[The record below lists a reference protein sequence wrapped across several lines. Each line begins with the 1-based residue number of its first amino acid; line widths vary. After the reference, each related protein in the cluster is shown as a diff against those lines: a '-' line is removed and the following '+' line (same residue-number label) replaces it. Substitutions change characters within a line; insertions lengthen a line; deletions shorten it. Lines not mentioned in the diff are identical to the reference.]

1 MKCILGIM
9 LTAVSITTFA
19 DGVVYDGEFYADTK
33 RSASSSTPYVHPTNV
48 VSIADK
54 RIANFWDNFF
64 KPTYLP
70 GALYAIN
77 LYNSTTYPSAVYGRY
92 NINLGIDNE
101 VGDKSSTDP
110 GKSAYSTAI
119 GTSAKALGMHS
130 YAYGSQIN
138 AVKSNTTVIGY
149 GASATSEWSTVIGHG
164 KRPYTGGSLYDK
176 NFNTT
181 DEMNTWLRTFS
192 DDVFRGVHFLSPD
205 GTLYTITG
213 VRDSVDSQG
222 YWYDFVTTPGD
233 EWDYIP
239 GGYDWRYGKSHG
251 PGTFNIVAYS
261 SSWKRSP
268 GLRAVYINDD
278 CLADLVFQAAAGTK
292 MGAPLTSAQVN
303 NGVSYISNGYEE
315 DGAVQIGKDAVGSI
329 SDEAVAAVTTKN
341 TKLRNVGVAIGT
353 RAVAEGSSAIKNQSI
368 AIGYCAKASG
378 SNAIA
383 IGGGSRH
390 FDDETDDNGGN
401 AYAKGSNTIAMGYS
415 AKALA
420 TDAVA
425 IGTNARSEE
434 TGAVQIGKGTNNEPN
449 TLKFQDVVIV
459 KDGKI
464 KGFDDTSLDPKQIDL
479 TSATNIGEVLKFSV
493 NPHVINTIDSS
504 TPLTPDT
511 KYGVTST
518 GTRNYEVFIAN
529 TENVRVGLP
538 INMHFELPD
547 GVRYTIVNGINQAH
561 KLPAKITIKQPH
573 ASFVLAELTEYDDGH
588 DWSPIITKANLL
600 WKDGKIVS
608 NGFKLLEGTNLHSGV
623 SLKYAYPISTGDIVT
638 NEVAIAKDNEII
650 SDTFYHYIYTSDFTP
665 PSDQVPSP
673 SGGTTAP
680 ITIIYETKCGKK
692 PCVFTTDLE
701 MISL

>member
-1 MKCILGIM
+1 M
-9 LTAVSITTFA
+9 LAAVSMTVAA

-33 RSASSSTPYVHPTNV
+33 ASASSRSPYVHPTNV

-54 RIANFWDNFF
+54 RITYFWDNVI

-70 GALYAIN
+70 DALYAIN
-77 LYNSTTYPSAVYGRY
+77 LYNSSYYPSAVYGRY

-110 GKSAYSTAI
+110 QKSAYSTTI
-119 GTSAKALGMHS
+119 GTSAKALGIHS

-138 AVKSNTTVIGY
+138 AVKGNTTVIGY

-164 KRPYTGGSLYDK
+164 KRPSTGGSLYDK
-176 NFNTT
+176 NFKT
-181 DEMNTWLRTFS
+181 DEEMNTWLRTFS
-192 DDVFRGVHFLSPD
+192 DDVFKGVHFLSPD

-213 VRDSVDSQG
+213 VRNSVDSQG
-222 YWYDFVTTPGD
+222 YWYDFVATPGD

-251 PGTFNIVAYS
+251 PGTFNIVVYAS
-261 SSWKRSP
+261 NWKRSP
-268 GLRAVYINDD
+268 GLKAVYINDD
-278 CLADLVFQAAAGTK
+278 CLADLVFQAAGGMKT
-292 MGAPLTSAQVN
+292 GAPLTTAQVN
-303 NGVSYISNGYEE
+303 NGISYISNGYEE
-315 DGAVQIGKDAVGSI
+315 DGAIQIGKDAVGSI

-353 RAVAEGSSAIKNQSI
+353 RAVAEGNSATKNQSI

-383 IGGGSRH
+383 IGGGARH
-390 FDDETDDNGGN
+390 LDNETDDNGGN
-401 AYAKGSNTIAMGYS
+401 AYAKGSTTIAMGYS

-425 IGTNARSEE
+425 IGARSRSEAS
-434 TGAVQIGKGTNNEPN
+434 GAVQIGRGTNSEPN

-479 TSATNIGEVLKFSV
+479 SSATNIDEVLELSV

-504 TPLTPDT
+504 TPLNPSTEC
-511 KYGVTST
+511 GITST
-518 GTRNYEVFIAN
+518 GTRNYEVFFAN
-529 TENVRVGLP
+529 TENVRAGLP
-538 INMHFELPD
+538 INIDFELPD
-547 GVRYTIVNGINQAH
+547 GVRYTIVNGIKQAH
-561 KLPAKITIKQPH
+561 KLPAKISIKQPH

-600 WKDGKIVS
+600 WKNGKIVS
-608 NGFKLLEGTNLHSGV
+608 DGSKLLEGTNLHSGV
-623 SLKYAYPISTGDIVT
+623 SLKYVYPISTGAIVT
-638 NEVAIAKDNEII
+638 NEVAIAKDSEII
-650 SDTFYHYIYTSDFTP
+650 SGTFYNYIYTSDFTP
-665 PSDQVPSP
+665 PSDQIPSP

-692 PCVFTTDLE
+692 PCVFTTELE